1 MKDNMMLF
9 VALPVDIQKCYSVD
23 APESQTM
30 ALGQY
35 TGIVFTALP
44 SQEGHFVVRLGTKS
58 FETIGIVFSMAP
70 GTVGAL
76 NKIKDIKEI
85 KDDFR
90 NDTNA
95 MLDSVDNVMDNIVDM
110 NQQLEMTNQIIDQL
124 QSGKNKIHGN
134 ANVIFDGV
142 NTSIQELNNLN
153 DSLTPISEDLNTAS
167 GMVNDIHQNFAV
179 LDADL
184 VDSYIKLKSLSYD
197 LKDLSD
203 AMDDTHVKK
212 IKINDISSSIKETT
226 NALNKV
232 NTDIN
237 KLTNKNNIDG
247 FKASASEI
255 SKESGLEHVK
265 NHSYETEPASMQVK
279 TDVLKILN
287 KKMAGTA
294 VTENTYDTAFKT
306 INALTYFGIENSEKI
321 ADILYEALQSKSLKE
336 QQAILSKEL
345 QTSPKGLAIINEV
358 MSDTANLG
366 LSEEE
371 ITQKIAQKVLYEYS
385 TAAVL
390 SKSDKAYIAH
400 LKDLEDLQNKA
411 EQLENTTIGSTTSK
425 LTSDINGLTDVL
437 AEILKSSE
445 ELADSDMLDE
455 MISYINSITN
465 SLNEIMEAGSN
476 VAYNTAIT
484 LNTLRFTID
493 DVDSL
498 LKIMIQY
505 HDDIQKT
512 INDSQQVIRQIQS
525 TSGSIANVTATIN
538 STLKAAEPDLS
549 AAADNSFK
557 TGRMAVNNGKKI
569 IENTQTV
576 KETGNNLRNT
586 INNKLDEEEADN
598 NFLNIDPE
606 AKKISLT
613 SDKNQE
619 PTSIAIICRT
629 EEISCDSNSA
639 KSLDAEIPE
648 ETTSLL
654 ARIKA
659 VFIKL

>member
-1 MKDNMMLF
+1 MMLF

-30 ALGQY
+30 TLGQY

-44 SQEGHFVVRLGTKS
+44 GQEGHFVVRLGTKS
-58 FETIGIVFSMAP
+58 FETAGIVFSMTP

-95 MLDSVDNVMDNIVDM
+95 MLDSIDNVMDNIVDM

-167 GMVNDIHQNFAV
+167 GMVNDVNQNFAV

-203 AMDDTHVKK
+203 AMDDSHVKK

-237 KLTNKNNIDG
+237 KLTNKNNIDD

-287 KKMAGTA
+287 KKMSGTA

-306 INALTYFGIENSEKI
+306 INGLTDFGIENSEKI

-484 LNTLRFTID
+484 LNALRFTID

-525 TSGSIANVTATIN
+525 TSGIIANVTATIN

-586 INNKLDEEEADN
+586 INNKLDDEESDN